1 MKDILKKAMD
11 LAENEVQDKQ
21 IQYLKNIIKNLLQ
34 KKVDKEKE
42 KDELEEEIKL
52 IKQDIDDFKA
62 GRLDK
67 IKERHELNPKA
78 DKICPLQI
86 IIINDNHRVSYPT
99 QPWKWNYEIVSTNYS
114 YYGNGGLT
122 YGAGATLAIGS
133 AISNSV
139 ATICGTTSATYTGG
153 TYSVTSN
160 GARGIINL

>member
-86 IIINDNHRVSYPT
+86 IIINDNHRTNYPT
-99 QPWKWNYEIVSTNYS
+99 QPWRWNYEIVNVPYTPTLTS
-114 YYGNGGLT
+114 YGTGVTSASYLT
-122 YGAGATLAIGS
+122 ATATL
-133 AISNSV
+133 
-139 ATICGTTSATYTGG
+139 CGTTIATYTGG
-153 TYSVTSN
+153 TYSVN
-160 GARGIINL
+160 GGSGIVNL